1 MEKHATLAANIERE
15 VDRHPTECLQK
26 RNMIAAGVLCVLAP
40 RHKCGGTAHKA
51 QRPIDFY
58 KSWHTATMH
67 RKFASAGMVLKQ
79 GKKQNEL
86 TNRRKPAND
95 LNF

>member
-26 RNMIAAGVLCVLAP
+26 RNMIASGVRCVHAT

-58 KSWHTATMH
+58 K
-67 RKFASAGMVLKQ
+67 AGTQLECTENLRMR
-79 GKKQNEL
+79 EW
-86 TNRRKPAND
+86 
-95 LNF
+95 F